1 MALALFFTVTNEVMA
16 VPANPAL
23 YRYVQPDGTV
33 VTLQMRG
40 DEFLHYVTTV
50 DGYTLKKNAH
60 GYYVYASRTKSGALG
75 FSSVVAHDEDQRGSE
90 EKAFL
95 AQTPKCL
102 TDSHEVRNAG
112 IYALQRKMIFDRPL
126 ISLAANQYDYTKFRG
141 LVILVEFND
150 RTFSRP
156 DAKDVF
162 SEMLNKKN
170 FTGIK
175 NLDGGFVKY
184 TGSVRDYFEDN
195 SFGKFIPQFDVVGP
209 VKVNVSC
216 TYPEGLKNARSFSQM
231 VMKAADPIVDFSK
244 YDCDGDGTVEMVYF
258 ICAGYGS
265 HYVGNN
271 SGFIWPHAW
280 TLLGD
285 RHDGVRLDRY
295 ACSSEMYGG
304 EATTELDGVGT
315 ICHEFSHVLGLMDEY
330 DTDYEKGGGQSFH
343 PDNWSIM
350 AGGNHINMGRT
361 PVGYTLFQRYQAGF
375 STPTLVEGET
385 TLTIPSL
392 AETGEGYR
400 INSAVDKEYFLL
412 ENRQASKWD
421 AFLPATGLI
430 VTRVDSTD
438 VRVWSA
444 NTINCNPAHNYLE
457 IVRAVEPTKV
467 GSFNTDVFPQPN
479 VRSLTNETMP
489 SMRSWT
495 GKKTPLVLGNIRR
508 RVKNIIVNV
517 VEDKTVTGIE
527 SLQQPNEGITE
538 IYDLSGRKLNRQHAG
553 GLNIVV
559 KTDAQGN
566 RKVYKTLNGVR

>member
-1 MALALFFTVTNEVMA
+1 MALSLFFSAMNEVMA

-23 YRYVQPDGTV
+23 YRYVQRDGRV

-126 ISLAANQYDYTKFRG
+126 VSLAANQYDYTKFRG

-156 DAKDVF
+156 DAKEVF
-162 SEMLNKKN
+162 SEMLNKKD

-285 RHDGVRLDRY
+285 
-295 ACSSEMYGG
+295 
-304 EATTELDGVGT
+304 
-315 ICHEFSHVLGLMDEY
+315 
-330 DTDYEKGGGQSFH
+330 
-343 PDNWSIM
+343 
-350 AGGNHINMGRT
+350 
-361 PVGYTLFQRYQAGF
+361 
-375 STPTLVEGET
+375 
-385 TLTIPSL
+385 
-392 AETGEGYR
+392 
-400 INSAVDKEYFLL
+400 
-412 ENRQASKWD
+412 
-421 AFLPATGLI
+421 
-430 VTRVDSTD
+430 
-438 VRVWSA
+438 
-444 NTINCNPAHNYLE
+444 
-457 IVRAVEPTKV
+457 
-467 GSFNTDVFPQPN
+467 
-479 VRSLTNETMP
+479 
-489 SMRSWT
+489 
-495 GKKTPLVLGNIRR
+495 
-508 RVKNIIVNV
+508 
-517 VEDKTVTGIE
+517 
-527 SLQQPNEGITE
+527 
-538 IYDLSGRKLNRQHAG
+538 
-553 GLNIVV
+553 
-559 KTDAQGN
+559 
-566 RKVYKTLNGVR
+566 